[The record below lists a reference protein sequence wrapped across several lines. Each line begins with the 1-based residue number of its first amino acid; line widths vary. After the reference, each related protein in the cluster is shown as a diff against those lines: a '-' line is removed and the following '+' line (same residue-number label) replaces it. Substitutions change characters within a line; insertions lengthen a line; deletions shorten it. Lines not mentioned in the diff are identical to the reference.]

1 MNTLNLKIAQKVKA
15 YVDKERKFPASIT
28 VDGVKYNYG
37 TFSYI
42 LASTVVNINDKFVKK
57 TYANAPNHTG
67 NHIEK
72 TLSKSEY
79 LTLARNVVSYCNTY
93 KRCPNYVSYNGLKIS
108 PVLFAYCFA
117 KIVVY
122 YYENKR
128 YPATCRFDSNVYQ
141 KHENGKPVSNDEVF
155 NYFTKV
161 FGKVSTIDEALGK
174 VKEHGYSYYYDD
186 VYNNKTSIDRMKAR
200 KGINCTDSCQVFYH
214 IAKALGYTVNVLHV
228 YCTGSG
234 GGHVRL
240 KLKHSKHTGGAWINR
255 DPACVLSQNGKPLN
269 SIWCSDGKLLGTNP
283 SWFMENVNR

>member
-15 YVDKERKFPASIT
+15 YVDKEKKFPASIT

-117 KIVVY
+117 KIIVY
-122 YYENKR
+122 YHENKR

-141 KHENGKPVSNDEVF
+141 KHETGKPVSNDEVF
-155 NYFTKV
+155 NYFVKV

-186 VYNNKTSIDRMKAR
+186 VYNNKTSIDRMKAL
-200 KGINCTDSCQVFYH
+200 T
-214 IAKALGYTVNVLHV
+214 
-228 YCTGSG
+228 
-234 GGHVRL
+234 
-240 KLKHSKHTGGAWINR
+240 
-255 DPACVLSQNGKPLN
+255 
-269 SIWCSDGKLLGTNP
+269 
-283 SWFMENVNR
+283 E

>member
-122 YYENKR
+122 YHENKR

-141 KHENGKPVSNDEVF
+141 KHDQGKPVSNDEVF
-155 NYFTKV
+155 NYFVKV
-161 FGKVSTIDEALGK
+161 FGKVGTIDEALQK

-186 VYNNKTSIDRMKAR
+186 VYNNKTSIDRMKAY

-240 KLKHSKHTGGAWINR
+240 KLSKNGNTFRR
-255 DPACVLSQNGKPLN
+255 DPACVLSQNGKPLTA
-269 SIWCSDGKLLGTNP
+269 IWCGDGRLLGTNP